1 MDAIIFTGVLLNSI
15 KRHLADEII
24 MPQHD
29 DHLEHYRREL
39 NYLQTESAHFAAR
52 HPKVTRHLSLSD
64 ANAADP
70 HIRHLIESVA
80 FLTAG
85 VQRELDSVV
94 PATASAILDNLCP
107 SLAQPVPSMTIMQMT
122 LDPAEGK
129 VTAGSQVAR
138 GTMLSTTTAT
148 GEPCRFKTGSGATLW
163 PLRVNA
169 IALEEGCTLRL
180 DVQADTGVDVAELEL
195 DALRLH
201 LAGDLLTTMP
211 LHDLLLTG
219 LRYIEVSSTA
229 GVQRLPASCLQEVG
243 FSEDE
248 AMLDSPAHA
257 HPAYALLQEYF
268 AFFRKFQ
275 FFDLKGLR
283 CKLGTG
289 STFSIRLVFTHGADV
304 LALLRPEN
312 IRLNCVPAINL
323 FPVTSEPI
331 AYDQRHYE
339 YLLIPNRKRDAT
351 TEVHAIV
358 SVTVSEPRGDGAG
371 IIPSVFADTGGEGD
385 TDGIHGNAPLA
396 WTMRRAASLRPG
408 ITGTDVYLGLVDRR
422 DVTALNAEPVIYANL
437 LCTNRQLARQVSPGT
452 RFYGDGMAKSTF
464 IRALYHPSAQRPPAL
479 DSEALWA
486 LVSLLR
492 LNHRSLVD
500 GSAGVATLREMLGL
514 FASDGARDARQISG
528 IKTLTATPGT
538 ARVAGIGGSWRG
550 HCRGTDIAI
559 EFDTAHFAGASVL
572 MLAGVLA
579 RFFALYTTANSF
591 VRLRVVRDGETWK
604 EWPPMTG
611 RQALL

>member
-1 MDAIIFTGVLLNSI
+1 
-15 KRHLADEII
+15 

-29 DHLEHYRREL
+29 NHLEHYRREL
-39 NYLQTESAHFAAR
+39 TYLHTESAHFAAR
-52 HPKVTRHLSLSD
+52 HPKIARHLSLSD
-64 ANAADP
+64 AAAADP
-70 HIRHLIESVA
+70 HIAHLIESVA

-85 VQRELDSVV
+85 VHRELDSVV
-94 PATASAILDNLCP
+94 PTTASAILENLCP

-138 GTMLSTTTAT
+138 GTLLSTTAAT
-148 GEPCRFKTGSGATLW
+148 GEPCRFQTGSHATLW
-163 PLRVNA
+163 PLRIDA
-169 IALEEGCTLRL
+169 ITLEEGRTLRL
-180 DVQADTGVDVAELEL
+180 DVRADTGIDVAELEV
-195 DALRLH
+195 DTLRLH
-201 LAGDLLTTMP
+201 LAGDLLSTMP

-219 LRYIEVSSTA
+219 LKYIDVSSNA
-229 GVQRLPASCLQEVG
+229 GVQRLPASCLQGVG
-243 FSEDE
+243 FGED
-248 AMLDSPAHA
+248 DSLLANPAHA

-268 AFFRKFQ
+268 AFSRKFQ

-283 CKLGTG
+283 GKLGSG
-289 STFSIRLVFTHGADV
+289 STFSIRLVFTHGADL

-323 FPVTSEPI
+323 FPVTSEPV

-358 SVTVSEPRGDGAG
+358 SVTVSDPRSDRAD

-385 TDGIHGNAPLA
+385 TDGIRGNAPLA

-408 ITGTDVYLGLVDRR
+408 IVGTDVYLGFVDRR
-422 DVTALNAEPVIYANL
+422 DVRAPAAEPVIYANL
-437 LCTNRQLARQVSPGT
+437 LCTNRQLAAQVTPGT
-452 RFYGDGMAKSTF
+452 RFYGDGIAKSTD
-464 IRALYHPSAQRPPAL
+464 IRALYHPSAQRAPAL
-479 DSEALWA
+479 DSSALWA

-500 GSAGVATLREMLGL
+500 GSAGVASLKEMLAL
-514 FASDGARDARQISG
+514 FASDTAQDAKQISG
-528 IKTLTATPGT
+528 IKSLTATPGT
-538 ARVAGIGGSWRG
+538 ARMTGNGAMGSWRG

-559 EFDTAHFAGASVL
+559 EFDTAAFAGSSAL

-591 VRLRVVRDGETWK
+591 VRLTVVRNGETWM

>member
-1 MDAIIFTGVLLNSI
+1 
-15 KRHLADEII
+15 

-39 NYLQTESAHFAAR
+39 TYLHTESAHFAAR
-52 HPKVTRHLSLSD
+52 HPKIARHLSLSD
-64 ANAADP
+64 AAAADP
-70 HIRHLIESVA
+70 HIAHLIESVA

-85 VQRELDSVV
+85 VHRELDSVV
-94 PATASAILDNLCP
+94 PTTASAILENLCP
-107 SLAQPVPSMTIMQMT
+107 SLAQPVPSMTIMHMT

-138 GTMLSTTTAT
+138 GTLLSTTAAT
-148 GEPCRFKTGSGATLW
+148 GEPCRFQTGSHATLW
-163 PLRVNA
+163 PLCIGA
-169 IALEEGCTLRL
+169 IALEEGRTLRL
-180 DVQADTGVDVAELEL
+180 DVRADTGIDVAELEV
-195 DALRLH
+195 DTLRLH
-201 LAGDLLTTMP
+201 LAGDLLSTMP

-219 LRYIEVSSTA
+219 LKYIDVSST
-229 GVQRLPASCLQEVG
+229 GGIQRLPASCLQEVG
-243 FSEDE
+243 FGEDD
-248 AMLDSPAHA
+248 AMLANPAHA

-268 AFFRKFQ
+268 AFSRKFQ

-283 CKLGTG
+283 GKLGSG
-289 STFSIRLVFTHGADV
+289 STFSIRLVFTHGADL

-323 FPVTSEPI
+323 FPVTSEPV

-358 SVTVSEPRGDGAG
+358 SVTVADPRSDRAD

-385 TDGIHGNAPLA
+385 TDGIRGNAPLA

-408 ITGTDVYLGLVDRR
+408 IIGADVYLGFIDRR
-422 DVTALNAEPVIYANL
+422 DVRAPASEPVIYANL
-437 LCTNRQLARQVSPGT
+437 LCTNRQLAAQVTPGT
-452 RFYGDGMAKSTF
+452 RFYGDGIAKSTD
-464 IRALYHPSAQRPPAL
+464 IRALYHPSAQRAPAL
-479 DSEALWA
+479 DSSALWA

-500 GSAGVATLREMLGL
+500 GSAGVASLKEMLAL
-514 FASDGARDARQISG
+514 FASDTAQDAKQISG
-528 IKTLTATPGT
+528 IKSLTATPGT
-538 ARVAGIGGSWRG
+538 ARMTGNGAMGSWRG

-559 EFDTAHFAGASVL
+559 EFDTAAFAGSSAL
-572 MLAGVLA
+572 MLASVLA

-591 VRLRVVRDGETWK
+591 VRLTVVRNGETWM

>member
-1 MDAIIFTGVLLNSI
+1 
-15 KRHLADEII
+15 

-39 NYLQTESAHFAAR
+39 TYLHTESAHFAAR
-52 HPKVTRHLSLSD
+52 HPKIARHLSLSD
-64 ANAADP
+64 AAAADP
-70 HIRHLIESVA
+70 HIAHLIESVA

-85 VQRELDSVV
+85 VHRELDSVV
-94 PATASAILDNLCP
+94 PTTASAILENLCP

-138 GTMLSTTTAT
+138 GTLLSTTAAT
-148 GEPCRFKTGSGATLW
+148 GEPCRFQTGSHATLW
-163 PLRVNA
+163 PLRIDA
-169 IALEEGCTLRL
+169 ITLEEGRTLRL
-180 DVQADTGVDVAELEL
+180 DVRADTGIDVAELEV
-195 DALRLH
+195 DTLRLH
-201 LAGDLLTTMP
+201 LAGDLLSTMP

-219 LRYIEVSSTA
+219 LKYIDVSSNA
-229 GVQRLPASCLQEVG
+229 GVQRLPASCLQGVG
-243 FSEDE
+243 FGED
-248 AMLDSPAHA
+248 DSLLANPAHA

-268 AFFRKFQ
+268 AFSRKFQ

-283 CKLGTG
+283 GKLGSG
-289 STFSIRLVFTHGADV
+289 STFSIRLVFTHGADL

-323 FPVTSEPI
+323 FPVTSEPV

-358 SVTVSEPRGDGAG
+358 SVTVSDPRSDRADV
-371 IIPSVFADTGGEGD
+371 IPNVFADTGGEGD
-385 TDGIHGNAPLA
+385 TDGIRGNAPLA

-408 ITGTDVYLGLVDRR
+408 IIGTDVYLGFVDRR
-422 DVTALNAEPVIYANL
+422 DVREPASEPVIYANL
-437 LCTNRQLARQVSPGT
+437 LCTNRQLAAQVTPGT
-452 RFYGDGMAKSTF
+452 RFYGDGIAKSTD

-479 DSEALWA
+479 DSSALWA

-500 GSAGVATLREMLGL
+500 GSAGVASLKEMLAL
-514 FASDGARDARQISG
+514 FASDTAQDAKQISG
-528 IKTLTATPGT
+528 IKSLTATPGT
-538 ARVAGIGGSWRG
+538 ARMTGNGAMGSWRG

-559 EFDTAHFAGASVL
+559 EFDTAAFAGSSAL
-572 MLAGVLA
+572 MLASVLA

-591 VRLRVVRDGETWK
+591 VRLTVVRNGEAWM